1 MAKPKPIADTL
12 RELWELLQA
21 YARQETIDPL
31 KPLGRY
37 LGFGIAGM
45 VLVGVSLVFF
55 AMSGLRAMQ
64 SQTDLFEGSWS
75 WVPYVI
81 VAVVLGAIAA
91 LAVSRISKG
100 QRGARTADV
109 TTPGTTPSSEGTPR

>member
-100 QRGARTADV
+100 QRGARTADA